1 MDTWERLEQECM
13 QCRGCGLAETRTHVV
28 FGDGAKD
35 AEILLEGEGP
45 GQHEDEQGVPF
56 VGKAGLLLDDM
67 LEEGMTEAEATAKL
81 GSPSQIAQSIL
92 QEVPLGKLVS
102 TRMKPKSGWT
112 PLAIVLAVVGSPVWV
127 PLLLLAA
134 ALVLSLFVSI
144 WALGVAA
151 VAVVVGLA
159 VAGGAAPILA
169 IRAAVLTL
177 PLGLLLLGG
186 GLVLLGLCV
195 LGGLM
200 AVELC
205 KLLWQLTV
213 WLAHKI
219 KGLFIRKEENL

>member
-1 MDTWERLEQECM
+1 MSKADFLR
-13 QCRGCGLAETRTHVV
+13 
-28 FGDGAKD
+28 
-35 AEILLEGEGP
+35 LLERALMQLSEEER
-45 GQHEDEQGVPF
+45 QKNLEYYSE
-56 VGKAGLLLDDM
+56 LLDDM
-67 LEEGMTEAEATAKL
+67 MEEGMTEAEATAKL
-81 GSPSQIAQSIL
+81 GSPNQIAQSIL
-92 QEVPLGKLVS
+92 QEMPLGKLVT

-127 PLLLLAA
+127 PLLLATIAIVLA
-134 ALVLSLFVSI
+134 VFVSI
-144 WALGVAA
+144 WALGFAA
-151 VAVVVGLA
+151 VAVVIALA
-159 VAGGAAPILA
+159 VAVVAAPIFA
-169 IRAAVLTL
+169 VRAAVMTL
-177 PLGLLLLGG
+177 PLGLMLLGA

>member
-1 MDTWERLEQECM
+1 MTKADFLQ
-13 QCRGCGLAETRTHVV
+13 
-28 FGDGAKD
+28 
-35 AEILLEGEGP
+35 LLERALAQLPEEERR
-45 GQHEDEQGVPF
+45 QNLEYYSE
-56 VGKAGLLLDDM
+56 LLDDM

-81 GSPSQIAQSIL
+81 GSPGQIAQNIL
-92 QEVPLGKLVS
+92 QEMPLGKLVT

-112 PLAIVLAVVGSPVWV
+112 PLAIILAVVGSPVWV
-127 PLLLLAA
+127 PLLLAAA
-134 ALVLSLFVSI
+134 ALVLGLFVSI
-144 WALGVAA
+144 WALGLAA
-151 VAVVVGLA
+151 VAVVLGLA
-159 VAGGAAPILA
+159 VIVVAAPIVA

-177 PLGLLLLGG
+177 PLGLILLGA

-205 KLLWQLTV
+205 RLLWQLTV

>member
-1 MDTWERLEQECM
+1 MTKADFLQ
-13 QCRGCGLAETRTHVV
+13 
-28 FGDGAKD
+28 
-35 AEILLEGEGP
+35 LLERALAQLPE
-45 GQHEDEQGVPF
+45 EERR
-56 VGKAGLLLDDM
+56 ANLEYYSELLDDM
-67 LEEGMTEAEATAKL
+67 LEEGMAEAEATAKL

-159 VAGGAAPILA
+159 VVAAPILA

>member
-1 MDTWERLEQECM
+1 MTKADFLQ
-13 QCRGCGLAETRTHVV
+13 
-28 FGDGAKD
+28 
-35 AEILLEGEGP
+35 LLERALAQLPE
-45 GQHEDEQGVPF
+45 EERR
-56 VGKAGLLLDDM
+56 ANLEYYSELLDDM

-92 QEVPLGKLVS
+92 EVPLGKLVS
-102 TRMKPKSGWT
+102 NRMKPKSGWT

-159 VAGGAAPILA
+159 VAVVAAPILA

-186 GLVLLGLCV
+186 GLVLLGLWV
-195 LGGLM
+195 LGGLL
-200 AVELC
+200 AVERC
-205 KLLWQLTV
+205 KLRWQLTV

-219 KGLFIRKEENL
+219 IGLFIRKEENL

>member
-1 MDTWERLEQECM
+1 MTKTDFLQ
-13 QCRGCGLAETRTHVV
+13 
-28 FGDGAKD
+28 
-35 AEILLEGEGP
+35 LLERALAQLPE
-45 GQHEDEQGVPF
+45 EERR
-56 VGKAGLLLDDM
+56 ANLEYYSELLDDM

-81 GSPSQIAQSIL
+81 GSPFQIAQSIL

-159 VAGGAAPILA
+159 VAVVAAPILA

-205 KLLWQLTV
+205 KLLWKLTV

-219 KGLFIRKEENL
+219 KGLFIRKEENV

>member
-1 MDTWERLEQECM
+1 MTKADFLQ
-13 QCRGCGLAETRTHVV
+13 
-28 FGDGAKD
+28 
-35 AEILLEGEGP
+35 LLERALAQLPE
-45 GQHEDEQGVPF
+45 EERR
-56 VGKAGLLLDDM
+56 ANLEYYSELLDDM
-67 LEEGMTEAEATAKL
+67 MEEGMTEAEATAKL

-159 VAGGAAPILA
+159 VAVVAAPILA
-169 IRAAVLTL
+169 IRAVVLTL
-177 PLGLLLLGG
+177 PVGLLLLGG

>member
-1 MDTWERLEQECM
+1 MTKADFLR
-13 QCRGCGLAETRTHVV
+13 
-28 FGDGAKD
+28 
-35 AEILLEGEGP
+35 LLERALMQLSE
-45 GQHEDEQGVPF
+45 EERR
-56 VGKAGLLLDDM
+56 KNLEYYSELLDDM
-67 LEEGMTEAEATAKL
+67 MEEGMTEAEATAKL
-81 GSPSQIAQSIL
+81 GSPNQIAQSIL
-92 QEVPLGKLVS
+92 QEMPLGKLVS

-127 PLLLLAA
+127 PLLLAGVAVMLA
-134 ALVLSLFVSI
+134 VFVSI
-144 WALGVAA
+144 WALGFAVVAVVLALA
-151 VAVVVGLA
+151 VAVV
-159 VAGGAAPILA
+159 AAPIIA

-177 PLGLLLLGG
+177 PLGLMLLGA

-195 LGGLM
+195 LGGMM